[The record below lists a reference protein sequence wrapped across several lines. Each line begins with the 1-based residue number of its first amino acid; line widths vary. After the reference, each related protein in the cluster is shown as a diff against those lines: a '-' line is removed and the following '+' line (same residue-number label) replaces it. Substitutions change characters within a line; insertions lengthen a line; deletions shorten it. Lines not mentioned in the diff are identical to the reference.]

1 VHRCQRDDNIRQDR
15 GVATGIMC
23 LRTGLFVNIP
33 SGSVKIKM
41 SWLAER
47 LSAPQRSLHL
57 V

>member
-1 VHRCQRDDNIRQDR
+1 MHRCQRDDNIRQDR